1 MIELISKSRKNV
13 SPKELKEICL
23 LKNEKWKYGINSQLK
38 WFKQN
43 INKKDIF
50 NLLKIRGKI
59 IGLTILRRRSFEIR
73 DKKKKYFLFDTL
85 IISKQFQKK
94 KLSSIL
100 MTLNNFVILKNNLLS
115 ILICDNDLLKFYK
128 KFGWSK
134 LPSKFFKIKDYNL
147 KSNVLKFNFNYTVK
161 QKKILSFFTKI

>member
-13 SPKELKEICL
+13 SPKELREICL
-23 LKNEKWKYGINSQLK
+23 LKNERWKYGINSQLK

-43 INKKDIF
+43 INKNDIC

-85 IISKQFQKK
+85 IISKKFQKK
-94 KLSSIL
+94 KTIL
-100 MTLNNFVILKNNLLS
+100 
-115 ILICDNDLLKFYK
+115 
-128 KFGWSK
+128 
-134 LPSKFFKIKDYNL
+134 
-147 KSNVLKFNFNYTVK
+147 NFND
-161 QKKILSFFTKI
+161 FE

>member
-13 SPKELKEICL
+13 SPKELREICL
-23 LKNEKWKYGINSQLK
+23 LKNERWKYGINSQLK

-43 INKKDIF
+43 INKNDIC

-85 IISKQFQKK
+85 IISKKFQKK

-100 MTLNNFVILKNNLLS
+100 MTLNNFVILKNNLSS
-115 ILICDNDLLKFYK
+115 ILICDNNLLKFYK
-128 KFGWSK
+128 KFGCLNYLGNFLK
-134 LPSKFFKIKDYNL
+134 LKII
-147 KSNVLKFNFNYTVK
+147 
-161 QKKILSFFTKI
+161 ILSRTSLNLILITTLNKKKY